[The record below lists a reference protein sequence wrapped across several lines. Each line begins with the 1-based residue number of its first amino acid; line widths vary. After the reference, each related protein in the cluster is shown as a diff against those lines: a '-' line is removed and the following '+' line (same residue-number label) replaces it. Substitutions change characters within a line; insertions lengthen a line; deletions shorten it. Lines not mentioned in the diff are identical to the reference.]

1 MTDHTYRFKCG
12 TCNDTRQHHYDYDK
26 EHYICNRCGAS
37 HTLAVDREAYERQ
50 KNREAHEAL
59 AQIYNYYCARC
70 NGVRKHR
77 LRVVDY
83 YAENYWACAG
93 CGASNVLPRAASAL
107 PTPLETGPWEGH
119 DVCSSCLRDIV
130 VNDYYKNKCV
140 CPICGACNA
149 SGDGSQ
155 GFKVIVRRKVFT
167 EPAREPSFWQ
177 KWWLSPERK
186 YTWEIKETDDRE

>member
-12 TCNDTRQHHYDYDK
+12 TCNASRKHRYDYDK
-26 EHYICNRCGAS
+26 EHYLCETCGAS

-83 YAENYWACAG
+83 AENYWACAG

-107 PTPLETGPWEGH
+107 PTPLETGPWEGYS
-119 DVCSSCLRDIV
+119 VCATC
-130 VNDYYKNKCV
+130 KCGLHENRYFANNSV
-140 CPICGACNA
+140 CPHCGA
-149 SGDGSQ
+149 SYMGTT
-155 GFKVIVRRKVFT
+155 VVVRRPVFSI
-167 EPAREPSFWQ
+167 PARQ
-177 KWWLSPERK
+177 HTWWKRLAAWCSGKELKEVPFR
-186 YTWEIKETDDRE
+186 WEIKETDDRE